1 MRSRSCTA
9 STRGCRCLLM
19 STGSADSEQDL
30 VPSWEVRSGE
40 GMVQGL
46 GTGKQTVMAFIDA
59 VWVHADL
66 EALDRFWT
74 GSCVNHA
81 APAGHDVG
89 LVALRSYHESFA
101 ASFGAFSD
109 SSIQVLQQVEEGDR
123 VVTQL
128 VTSARHTGE
137 FAGRPS
143 DRQAGHSGDD
153 PDRPARGRQDRGGLV
168 RRGHQRADGAAPAL
182 I

>member
-1 MRSRSCTA
+1 MN
-9 STRGCRCLLM
+9 
-19 STGSADSEQDL
+19 
-30 VPSWEVRSGE
+30 
-40 GMVQGL
+40 
-46 GTGKQTVMAFIDA
+46 TGKPTVIAFIDA
-59 VWVHADL
+59 VWVRGDL

-74 GSCVNHA
+74 VGCVNHA

-101 ASFGAFSD
+101 ASFSAFSD

-137 FAGRPS
+137 FAGRPATGKQVTLVTIRI
-143 DRQAGHSGDD
+143 DRLVDGKIAEHWSVADISGLMAQLQ
-153 PDRPARGRQDRGGLV
+153 P
-168 RRGHQRADGAAPAL
+168 
-182 I
+182 